1 MPIVRHCPSCLRR
14 LRIADE
20 LVGRHV
26 RCPRCQTT
34 FFGEG
39 ESPTETLAILE
50 RLERRLKGEN
60 ADLQRRE
67 QQTRGRLDA
76 VLAFD
81 GNWSSPVPDDEPPF
95 RPRAERQ
102 APIIAIAN
110 LKGGVGKTTLTANL
124 GATLW
129 NDEARRRV
137 LLVDLD
143 YQANLTMACLDR
155 KTIARLR
162 QQERLVETLFAE
174 GPPDPRT
181 VLRCAEPI
189 LDDRGHATDGAILA
203 ADERLGVIEA
213 HALNR
218 WLIHPEEGDVRFRLR
233 SLLHAEAVQRDYQ
246 YILLDCPPRLTTTCI
261 NALAAA
267 DFVLI
272 PVVLDDKST
281 ESAPRLLR
289 WLRARRETLFAGV
302 GGVGVVANK
311 TRGLTRDRLVNRER
325 DEWDSLAIACR
336 DAWHGELAGFDTV
349 VPFFTEAAMARK
361 FPACHREL
369 GPTFVALADEVRA
382 HVSPGVEVQP

>member
-1 MPIVRHCPSCLRR
+1 MPILRHCPNCLCR
-14 LRIADE
+14 LRIADA
-20 LVGRHV
+20 LIGRRA
-26 RCPRCQTT
+26 RCPRCRTE

-39 ESPTETLAILE
+39 ESSAETAAILD
-50 RLERRLKGEN
+50 RLERRLKLEN

-67 QQTRGRLDA
+67 QEVRGRLDA

-81 GNWSSPVPDDEPPF
+81 GNWSSPLPADPPAF
-95 RPRAERQ
+95 RPLAERQ

-129 NDEARRRV
+129 GDDAKRRV
-137 LLVDLD
+137 LLLDLD

-162 QQERLVETLFAE
+162 QQERLVETLFAA
-174 GPPDPRT
+174 GPPDPRAVT
-181 VLRCAEPI
+181 RCAEPI
-189 LDDRGHATDGAILA
+189 FDDRGHATEGAILA
-203 ADERLGVIEA
+203 ADERLGIAET
-213 HALNR
+213 HALHR
-218 WLIHPEEGDVRFRLR
+218 WLVEPEHGDLRFRLR
-233 SLLHAEAVQRDYQ
+233 RLLHAEAVQRDYQ
-246 YILLDCPPRLTTTCI
+246 YILLDCPPRLTSTCI
-261 NALAAA
+261 NALTAA

-272 PVVLDDKST
+272 PVVLDEKST

-289 WLRARRETLFAGV
+289 WLRERRETLFAGIS
-302 GGVGVVANK
+302 GVGVVANK

-325 DEWDSLAIACR
+325 DEWDTLAIACR

-349 VPFFTEAAMARK
+349 VPFFTEAAMTRK

-369 GPTFVALADEVRA
+369 APTFAALADELRA

>member
-1 MPIVRHCPSCLRR
+1 MPIHRHCPNCLGR
-14 LRIADE
+14 LRIADA
-20 LVGRHV
+20 LIGRHV
-26 RCPRCQTT
+26 RCPLCRTA

-39 ESPTETLAILE
+39 ESLTETQAILE
-50 RLERRLKGEN
+50 RLERRLKMEN

-67 QQTRGRLDA
+67 QQVRGRLDA

-81 GNWSSPVPDDEPPF
+81 GNWSSPLPDDLPRF
-95 RPRAERQ
+95 RPRNERQ

-129 NDEARRRV
+129 SDEAKRRV
-137 LLVDLD
+137 LLLDLD

-162 QQERLVETLFAE
+162 HQERLVETLFAE
-174 GPPDPRT
+174 GPPDPRSVT
-181 VLRCAEPI
+181 RCAEPI
-189 LDDRGHATDGAILA
+189 CDDKGLATEGAVLA
-203 ADERLGVIEA
+203 ADERLGSAET

-218 WLIHPEEGDVRFRLR
+218 WLIEPQRGDVRFRLR
-233 SLLHAEAVQRDYQ
+233 SLLHAEAVQRAYH

-261 NALAAA
+261 NALTAA

-272 PVVLDDKST
+272 PVVLDEKST

-289 WLRARRETLFAGV
+289 WLRARRDTLFAGI

-325 DEWDSLAIACR
+325 DEWDTLAIACR

-369 GPTFVALADEVRA
+369 GPTFTALADELRA
-382 HVSPGVEVQP
+382 HVQGGVEVQP